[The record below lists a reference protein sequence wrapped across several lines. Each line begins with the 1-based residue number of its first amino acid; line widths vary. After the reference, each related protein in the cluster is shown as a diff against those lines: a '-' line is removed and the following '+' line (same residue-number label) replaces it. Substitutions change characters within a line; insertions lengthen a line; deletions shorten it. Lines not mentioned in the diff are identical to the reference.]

1 MSPGILGLV
10 LLAAL
15 LHVAWNVILKRAG
28 DPLGTAA
35 LAMVA
40 AAVVSVPI
48 GLAVVG
54 TNEAVRLAPEAG
66 PAVIGLATVSGLVEA
81 IYLVLLSAAYRR
93 GALSVVY
100 PTSRGT
106 APLLAAVVGLAVLG
120 ERLAPTGFLGLGLLV
135 GGLLVL
141 VRPWRML
148 GRLGPWGPG
157 RDGHWWEDPA
167 ILALATGVAIATYT
181 SLDRV
186 AVRLVDPWLYG
197 ALVWPAMAV
206 WTVMAERILRARASR
221 RRPAANPDPAPGDG
235 IGRAVAAGI
244 FSYAAYGLVLLALS
258 VAPLT
263 AVAPLRESA
272 VVLASGWGAL
282 RMREAASGG
291 AAGIRIA
298 AAAAIVAGAVLLAVG

>member
-1 MSPGILGLV
+1 MSAEIASLILV
-10 LLAAL
+10 AAV
-15 LHVAWNVILKRAG
+15 LHVAWNVILKGAG
-28 DPLGTAA
+28 DPLATAA
-35 LAMVA
+35 RAMVA
-40 AAVVSVPI
+40 AAIVSLPI
-48 GLAVVG
+48 GLAVG
-54 TNEAVRLAPEAG
+54 ANGSARPTLEAV
-66 PAVIGLATVSGLVEA
+66 PAVVALATVSGLVEA

-100 PTSRGT
+100 PTARGT
-106 APLLAAVVGLAVLG
+106 APLLAAVVGLAILG
-120 ERLAPTGFLGLGLLV
+120 ERLALPGVIGIGLLL

-141 VRPWRML
+141 VRPWRIVAPRRVV
-148 GRLGPWGPG
+148 GRGADWR
-157 RDGHWWEDPA
+157 RDPVV
-167 ILALATGVAIATYT
+167 LAVATGVAIATYT

-206 WTVMAERILRARASR
+206 WIVLAERLLRIRASR
-221 RRPAANPDPAPGDG
+221 GPTNTGPVRSAEEG
-235 IGRAVAAGI
+235 IGRAVAAGVA
-244 FSYAAYGLVLLALS
+244 SYVAYGLVLLALS

-291 AAGIRIA
+291 EAGVRLA
-298 AAAAIVAGAVLLAVG
+298 AAVAIVAGAVLLVVE